1 MPEDGDEQSGA
12 GRPAVR
18 VRGRRNS
25 VRVRLGIQSV
35 GERLFSFEEVA
46 V

>member
-1 MPEDGDEQSGA
+1 MPEDGMSNPA
-12 GRPAVR
+12 SGRPAR
-18 VRGRRNS
+18 TRGRRNS

-35 GERLFSFEEVA
+35 EERLSFEEVA